1 MLLGGMILNFK
12 LKPEELTSI
21 YKMEDLAFETTKEV
35 NPLKGI
41 IGQQRGT
48 EALSFGLKMKKK
60 GYNIYVTGIGGTGR
74 SSFTN
79 SITKEF
85 AAKKSVPSD
94 WAYVYN
100 FKKKESPKALS
111 LAPGKG
117 KKFKEDVEDT
127 IENLKKLIPESFK
140 GMEYESRR
148 NDIMRIT
155 NQKKQEILK
164 QLNEKSSEYGFVYT
178 PTEQGLLSIALKDN
192 RPMNEEEYQN
202 LGIEERE
209 KMMGKYNE
217 LHLVTF
223 DDFNK
228 LREVDEE
235 LVQSMKDLDKKI
247 VSELVNFDIKKIKDN
262 YKENGE
268 ISEYL
273 VDLEEDILENIE
285 KFKKTPARNFTMF
298 DLPPDM
304 EGNFFIRYKVNL
316 FIDNSNLDH
325 APIINESNPIYNNLM
340 GSIEYKSQMGVLA
353 TDFTQI
359 KPGSLHFANGGY
371 LIFQMKEILNN
382 PISWEMLKRALK
394 TDEINI
400 ENQNKLMGL
409 AVTSSLKPEPI
420 PLDIKVII
428 IGDEYTYNMLYAY
441 DDDFKKLFK
450 VMADFDVDMDKNRD
464 NIKLMAEFIT
474 SHCEENNLR
483 HFDRSAF
490 VRIVEFSTRLSG
502 NQEKM
507 STQFNKIV
515 EIIYEADLWAE
526 EDGADLISDSHILK
540 AIEKKIERSNK
551 YEEKLNEMF
560 EEGTILMDLE
570 GEKIGQINGLA
581 VLGTGEYS
589 FGKPS
594 RITASV
600 YSGKEGVINIERE
613 ANQSGRIHDKGVLIL
628 SGYIG
633 HQYASTKPLGIT
645 VGIGFE
651 QNYSIIDGDSAS
663 STELYAILS
672 SMAKVPIKQYIA
684 VTGSVNQKGEIQPI
698 GGVNEKIEGFY
709 EICKQ
714 KGLTGH
720 QGVMIPKTNKKNLV
734 LKNEVVE
741 AVREGKFHIYAIEHI
756 DEGIKILTGYEAGI
770 MDEFGE
776 YPQGS
781 LNYLIMENLETMRAV
796 ESME

>member
-247 VSELVNFDIKKIKDN
+247 VSELVNFDIKKIKDH

-273 VDLEEDILENIE
+273 EDLEEDILENIE

-526 EDGADLISDSHILK
+526 EDGADLISDSHIQK